1 MAVGLTFAPS
11 ARRTLTIASMP
22 SPTGRLEAVLQAPV
36 AEMSWPSLVVDAVA
50 WLAVGLAVAMTVSD
64 RTGRLRSRQL
74 LAWLVIAPGSLA
86 MTHVGRMLFGLQREG
101 GAPLVQGVALGLG
114 LAAGLA
120 GVPLWRQRVTARST
134 RAAQLGLLV
143 VMVGAAIAWT
153 PASWAVDAA
162 GAGPAVRWQQFV
174 PMFSLA
180 TTNGMSS
187 VFLVLQRAGLGA
199 AIGAC
204 LAARKRL
211 GAPVPG
217 LRSVVAFAA
226 VLELGQV
233 VVPGRYADITDVL
246 MTVAAAGLVLAL
258 VERADRGPDEL
269 EAASVVALNRSP
281 HAGRF

>member
-1 MAVGLTFAPS
+1 
-11 ARRTLTIASMP
+11 
-22 SPTGRLEAVLQAPV
+22 
-36 AEMSWPSLVVDAVA
+36 VA